1 MFSLLT
7 EPEVTMESSLYSS
20 HFKLTFIFLFIFKR
34 SLNDSSCSVGGS
46 CTLEIGNVSIILE
59 ITFGNGGE
67 HLWILASCLLVQWQ
81 EIFFLPLLTAA
92 M

>member
-1 MFSLLT
+1 M
-7 EPEVTMESSLYSS
+7 
-20 HFKLTFIFLFIFKR
+20 FKR

-46 CTLEIGNVSIILE
+46 CTLEIGNVNITLE

-81 EIFFLPLLTAA
+81 EIFFSPSVESCYVAYHLQGTTMFPLLQGF
-92 M
+92 